1 MTADRTRA
9 MRCMAGAAALL
20 LAQGC
25 GGQDEGGAQ
34 PATPTSEGVAR
45 VQATAPEPLFG
56 PDGQPAAGA
65 RRPPRLG
72 LWMHRA
78 GLYATQEQ
86 LAWELL
92 TVAPYTVTVDVQRH
106 ASAEAAVADT
116 LRAFR
121 WSTDGVRAGFY
132 VVSSDAST
140 AVTVADALSDG
151 GIPLVFVVTDAA
163 R

>member
-25 GGQDEGGAQ
+25 GGQDEDGRPPTPAGDGIAQ
-34 PATPTSEGVAR
+34 A
-45 VQATAPEPLFG
+45 QASAPEPLFG
-56 PDGQPAAGA
+56 PDGQPSAGA
-65 RRPPRLG
+65 RRPPRQG
-72 LWMHRA
+72 QWQHRA
-78 GLYATQEQ
+78 GLYATTAQ
-86 LAWELL
+86 LAWEAL
-92 TVAPYTVTVDVQRH
+92 TVEPYTVTVDVARH
-106 ASAEAAVADT
+106 ASAEAAVAET

-121 WSTDGVRAGFY
+121 WSPDGARAGFY
-132 VVSSDAST
+132 VVSPDASA
-140 AVTVADALSDG
+140 AVTVAEALSDG